1 MPKGSPPLPSPR
13 LQKSIA
19 TRLKLLSS
27 ATAVIG
33 EVGYEKASIA
43 RITLKAKVAHGTF
56 YTYFKTRQD
65 LFDRLLPEV
74 GLDMLECIRL
84 EIHGVKNFME
94 VEELG
99 LRTMFSYLISNPGFY
114 RLLNEAETLAPK
126 AHKAHFKNLLQ
137 GYMHSL
143 NMAQEH
149 GELSDFCE
157 TELETLAF
165 MLMGMRSYLLLGY
178 FQASKKSKTIP
189 DKVINTYLKFV
200 KNALGSSRS
209 MVR

>member
-1 MPKGSPPLPSPR
+1 MPKLSPPLQSPR

-19 TRLKLLSS
+19 TRLKILRA
-27 ATAVIG
+27 ATTVIG

-65 LFDRLLPEV
+65 LFDCLLPEV
-74 GLDMLECIRL
+74 GLDMLEHIRL
-84 EIHGVKNFME
+84 KIHGVKSFMA
-94 VEELG
+94 VEKLG
-99 LRTMFSYLISNPGFY
+99 LRIMFSYLITNPGFY

-126 AHKAHFKNLLQ
+126 AHKAHFNNLLK

-143 NMAQEH
+143 KVAQEH
-149 GELSDFCE
+149 GELSDFSK
-157 TELETLAF
+157 TELKTLAF

-178 FQASKKSKTIP
+178 LKASIKTKIIP
-189 DKVINTYLKFV
+189 EKVINTYLKFV
-200 KNALGSSRS
+200 KNAVGNNP
-209 MVR
+209 

>member
-1 MPKGSPPLPSPR
+1 MPKLSPSTPSPR
-13 LQKSIA
+13 LQKTIA
-19 TRLKLLSS
+19 TRLKLLRA

-33 EVGYEKASIA
+33 EVGYERASIA

-74 GLDMLECIRL
+74 GLDMLEHIRL
-84 EIHGVKNFME
+84 NIHGVKSFMA

-99 LRTMFSYLISNPGFY
+99 LRAMFSYLISNPGFY

-126 AHKAHFKNLLQ
+126 AHQAHFKNLLQ

-143 NMAQEH
+143 KMAQEH
-149 GELSDFCE
+149 DELSDFSKI
-157 TELETLAF
+157 ELETLAF

-178 FQASKKSKTIP
+178 LKASKKTKTIP
-189 DKVINTYLKFV
+189 EQVIKTYLKFV
-200 KNALGSSRS
+200 KKAISNNR
-209 MVR
+209 

>member
-1 MPKGSPPLPSPR
+1 MPKRSPSLPSPR
-13 LQKSIA
+13 LQKSAA
-19 TRLKLLSS
+19 TRLKILRA

-74 GLDMLECIRL
+74 GLDMLEHIRL
-84 EIHGVKNFME
+84 KIHGVKSFMA

-99 LRTMFSYLISNPGFY
+99 LRIMFGYLITNPGFY

-126 AHKAHFKNLLQ
+126 AHKAHFNNLLQ

-143 NMAQEH
+143 KIAQEH
-149 GELSDFCE
+149 GELSEFSK

-178 FQASKKSKTIP
+178 LKASIKTKTIP
-189 DKVINTYLKFV
+189 KKVINTYLKFV
-200 KNALGSSRS
+200 KNAVGNNR
-209 MVR
+209 